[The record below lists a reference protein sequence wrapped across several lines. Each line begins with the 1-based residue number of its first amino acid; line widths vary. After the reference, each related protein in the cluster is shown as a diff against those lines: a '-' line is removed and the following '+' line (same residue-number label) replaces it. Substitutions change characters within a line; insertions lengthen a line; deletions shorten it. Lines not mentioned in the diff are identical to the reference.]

1 MSLKDIAGAVAA
13 ALALTWGIY
22 TEFRLRQAQD
32 ANIKLRTIFN
42 DQKSKDI
49 IHGESDTDL
58 SNELSKDIS

>member
-1 MSLKDIAGAVAA
+1 MSLKDIVGMLAA
-13 ALALTWGIY
+13 ALALCWGAY

-32 ANIKLRTIFN
+32 ANNQLRTAFN

-49 IHGESDTDL
+49 IHAESDIDL